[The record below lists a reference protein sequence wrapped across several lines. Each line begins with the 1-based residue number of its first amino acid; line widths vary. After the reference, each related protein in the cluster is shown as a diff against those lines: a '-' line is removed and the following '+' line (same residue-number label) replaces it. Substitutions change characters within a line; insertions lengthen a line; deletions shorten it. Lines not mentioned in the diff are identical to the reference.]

1 MEGDISRRS
10 VLGAGAAAL
19 AAAVPLTAA
28 ARPAEAAVH
37 RKLLIG
43 ANEGWYTKVHE
54 AVPAVSCRRV
64 YFSEHNYVPGEWP
77 STKNASTTLV
87 SIRPVPAD
95 LLAGQLD
102 TRIKAFLRTAPSG
115 SDLTA
120 WHEAGNLPG
129 YPSYITAPAMRAVH
143 AHMHR
148 LCRHTN
154 VRYGPSCACTR

>member
-1 MEGDISRRS
+1 M
-10 VLGAGAAAL
+10 
-19 AAAVPLTAA
+19 
-28 ARPAEAAVH
+28 H

-95 LLAGQLD
+95 LLAGPVD

-129 YPSYITAPAMRAVH
+129 YPSYITAPGHARGARPHAPAV
-143 AHMHR
+143 
-148 LCRHTN
+148 
-154 VRYGPSCACTR
+154 PSHERPLRTHCACTR

>member
-1 MEGDISRRS
+1 M
-10 VLGAGAAAL
+10 
-19 AAAVPLTAA
+19 
-28 ARPAEAAVH
+28 H

-95 LLAGQLD
+95 LLAGLARHPDQG
-102 TRIKAFLRTAPSG
+102 I
-115 SDLTA
+115 
-120 WHEAGNLPG
+120 
-129 YPSYITAPAMRAVH
+129 PAHRAI
-143 AHMHR
+143 R
-148 LCRHTN
+148 L
-154 VRYGPSCACTR
+154 